1 MKIHLRYRAD
11 GLIEPSQNCYMN
23 IFRHCAGGC
32 IAVTE
37 ENLRETVLPLLF
49 VHGVTEV
56 ILEEVKQ

>member
-1 MKIHLRYRAD
+1 MKIHVRYRAD
-11 GLIEPSQNCYMN
+11 GLIEPSQNFYMN
-23 IFRHCAGGC
+23 LFMHCASGC

-37 ENLRETVLPLLF
+37 ENWRENVLPLLF